1 MSEAVRLHAH
11 RQASCK
17 TCSLAS
23 LCLAGSVSHEE
34 VDTLDDLVR
43 HGRPL
48 KKDDFLFRQG
58 DSFNSIYTI
67 RSGALKSISLSETGE
82 EKIVGVHLPGELIGL
97 SGVDAQA
104 YLVSVQALEETYVCE
119 LPFGPLDHMLTRLPQ
134 LRRHLM
140 RAMSREI
147 RDTQQMTR
155 LLSKKAADARVVT
168 LLVNLAARFRT
179 LGYAANRLHLSIS
192 RNEIG
197 NYLGLAGETV
207 SRVFTRLQ
215 QNGLIKVEGKDVHI
229 LEPEQLF
236 LLADGSMSACSLC

>member
-1 MSEAVRLHAH
+1 MSEPVRLHAY
-11 RQASCK
+11 RQTSCK

-23 LCLAGSVSHEE
+23 LCLPGSVSDEE
-34 VDTLDDLVR
+34 IDTFDDMVR

-58 DSFNSIYTI
+58 DSFSSIYSI

-97 SGVDAQA
+97 SGMDAEA
-104 YLVSVQALEETYVCE
+104 YPVSVQALETTHVCE
-119 LPFGPLDHMLTRLPQ
+119 LPFGPLDELLIRLPQ
-134 LRRHLM
+134 IRRHLM

-179 LGYAANRLHLSIS
+179 LGYTANQLHLSIS

-197 NYLGLAGETV
+197 SYLGLAGETV

-215 QNGLIKVEGKDVHI
+215 QNGLIEIKGKDVCI
-229 LEPEQLF
+229 LDPEQLF
-236 LLADGSMSACSLC
+236 FQADGSMAVFSPR

>member
-1 MSEAVRLHAH
+1 MSEPVSLHAY
-11 RQASCK
+11 RQTSCK

-23 LCLAGSVSHEE
+23 LCLPGSVSHEE
-34 VDTLDDLVR
+34 VDTLDDMVR
-43 HGRPL
+43 HGRLL
-48 KKDDFLFRQG
+48 KRGDFLFRQG
-58 DSFNSIYTI
+58 DSFSSICSI
-67 RSGALKSISLSETGE
+67 RSGALKSINLSESGE

-97 SGVDAQA
+97 SGMGAEA
-104 YLVSVQALEETYVCE
+104 YPVTVQALETTYVCE
-119 LPFGPLDHMLTRLPQ
+119 LPFGPLDELLIRLPQ
-134 LRRHLM
+134 TRRHLM

-168 LLVNLAARFRT
+168 FLVNLEARFRA
-179 LGYAANRLHLSIS
+179 LGYTANQLHLSIS

-215 QNGLIKVEGKDVHI
+215 QNGLIELEGKDVRI
-229 LEPEQLF
+229 LDPDQLF
-236 LLADGSMSACSLC
+236 FQADGSMAVFIPR